1 MTSRKKILDTF
12 ENPQDKKDYLINMR
26 IPEFTCLCP
35 LTSQPDFAEFS
46 IDYVPHKLCVELKSL
61 KLYMGSFR
69 NEGAFHEDV
78 TNTILSDISGLIK
91 PRYMTIT
98 GYWKVRGGIITT
110 VTTRHIKNGWKDSN
124 QLITHA

>member
-46 IDYVPHKLCVELKSL
+46 IDYVPHELCVELKSL

-78 TNTILSDISGLIK
+78 TNKILDDFKLACSPKKITIHGDFN
-91 PRYMTIT
+91 P
-98 GYWKVRGGIITT
+98 RGGIKTDILAGDN
-110 VTTRHIKNGWKDSN
+110 I
-124 QLITHA
+124 